1 MSNNAKVSISRITKA
16 SPDYPALRELWC
28 QVFGDSPEYVDAFYD
43 NWGDQIWGVVLKE
56 GRAVVSALTCFAL
69 GTLRGHQ
76 VIVTYAVCTA
86 PPARGKRYGS
96 LITEYA
102 RDLVLQSG
110 AISVL
115 SPAEPSLVDFYKPLG
130 YEPNFTSCHF
140 NNPDFAAVDLSSSS
154 DSASSTESDSDL
166 HSSTPSG
173 FYEITA
179 SEYWQLREELLSD
192 VPHIVPSTS
201 TCAWVERDY
210 GTFLARRDADGS
222 ISEICVPDAE
232 LLPVCAHSEDYVQ
245 GMSAGLE
252 HHCEKSYLGFTFG

>member
-1 MSNNAKVSISRITKA
+1 MNNNAKVSISRITKA

-76 VIVTYAVCTA
+76 VIATYAVCTA

-102 RDLVLQSG
+102 RDLVIHSG
-110 AISVL
+110 AISIL

-140 NNPDFAAVDLSSSS
+140 DNPDFAAVDLSSSS
-154 DSASSTESDSDL
+154 DSASCTESDSDS

-179 SEYWQLREELLSD
+179 SQYWQLREKLLSD
-192 VPHIVPSTS
+192 VPHVIPSARTR
-201 TCAWVERDY
+201 TWVERDY
-210 GTFLARRDADGS
+210 GIFLARRDVNGS

-232 LLPVCAHSEDYVQ
+232 LLPICARSGDYVQ
-245 GMSAGLE
+245 GMSAKLE
-252 HHCEKSYLGFTFG
+252 HHCENSYLGFTFG

>member
-1 MSNNAKVSISRITKA
+1 MSNNAKISISRITKA

-76 VIVTYAVCTA
+76 VAMTYAVCTA

-102 RDLVLQSG
+102 RDLVIHSG
-110 AISVL
+110 AISIL

-140 NNPDFAAVDLSSSS
+140 NNPEFGVTGSTSHSAS
-154 DSASSTESDSDL
+154 DS
-166 HSSTPSG
+166 HSSTTSG

-179 SEYWQLREELLSD
+179 SEYWQLREKLLSD
-192 VPHIVPSTS
+192 VPHVIPSARTR
-201 TCAWVERDY
+201 TWVELDY
-210 GTFLARRDADGS
+210 GIFLARRDADRS
-222 ISEICVPDAE
+222 ISEICVPDVE
-232 LLPVCAHSEDYVQ
+232 LLPVCARSGDYVQ

-252 HHCEKSYLGFTFG
+252 HHCENSYLGFTFG

>member
-76 VIVTYAVCTA
+76 VIATYAVCTA

-102 RDLVLQSG
+102 RDLVIHSG
-110 AISVL
+110 AISIL

-140 NNPDFAAVDLSSSS
+140 NNPGFGATGSTSTS
-154 DSASSTESDSDL
+154 DSA
-166 HSSTPSG
+166 SG

-179 SEYWQLREELLSD
+179 SQYWQLREELLSD
-192 VPHIVPSTS
+192 VPHVIPSARTR
-201 TCAWVERDY
+201 TWVERDY
-210 GTFLARRDADGS
+210 GIFLARRDADGS

-232 LLPVCAHSEDYVQ
+232 LLPFCAHSGDYVQ

-252 HHCEKSYLGFTFG
+252 HHCENSYLGFTFA

>member
-76 VIVTYAVCTA
+76 VIATYAVCTA

-102 RDLVLQSG
+102 RDLVIHSG
-110 AISVL
+110 AISIL

-140 NNPDFAAVDLSSSS
+140 DNPEFAAVDLSSSS
-154 DSASSTESDSDL
+154 DSA
-166 HSSTPSG
+166 SG

-179 SEYWQLREELLSD
+179 SEYWQLREKLLSD
-192 VPHIVPSTS
+192 VSHIVPSAR
-201 TCAWVERDY
+201 TCTWVERDY
-210 GTFLARRDADGS
+210 GIFLARRDADGL

-232 LLPVCAHSEDYVQ
+232 LLPVCARSGDYVQ

-252 HHCEKSYLGFTFG
+252 HHCENSYLGFTFG

>member
-76 VIVTYAVCTA
+76 VVMTYAVCTA

-102 RDLVLQSG
+102 RDLVIHSG
-110 AISVL
+110 AISIL

-140 NNPDFAAVDLSSSS
+140 DNPDFAAVDLSSSS
-154 DSASSTESDSDL
+154 DSAS
-166 HSSTPSG
+166 G

-179 SEYWQLREELLSD
+179 SQYWQLREKLLSD
-192 VPHIVPSTS
+192 VPHVIPSARTR
-201 TCAWVERDY
+201 TWVERDY
-210 GTFLARRDADGS
+210 GIFLARRDADGS

-232 LLPVCAHSEDYVQ
+232 LLPVCARSVDYVQ

-252 HHCEKSYLGFTFG
+252 HHCENSYLGFTFG

>member
-76 VIVTYAVCTA
+76 VAMTYAVCTA

-102 RDLVLQSG
+102 RDLVIHSG
-110 AISVL
+110 AISIL
-115 SPAEPSLVDFYKPLG
+115 SPAEPSLVDFYKPLC

-140 NNPDFAAVDLSSSS
+140 DNPDFAAVDLSSSS
-154 DSASSTESDSDL
+154 DSAS
-166 HSSTPSG
+166 G

-179 SEYWQLREELLSD
+179 SQYWQLREKLLSD
-192 VPHIVPSTS
+192 VPHVIPSARTR
-201 TCAWVERDY
+201 TWVERDY
-210 GTFLARRDADGS
+210 GIFLARRDADGS

-232 LLPVCAHSEDYVQ
+232 LLPVCARSVDYVQ

-252 HHCEKSYLGFTFG
+252 HHCENSYLGFTFG

>member
-102 RDLVLQSG
+102 RDLVIQSG

-140 NNPDFAAVDLSSSS
+140 DNPDFAAVDLSSSS
-154 DSASSTESDSDL
+154 DSAS
-166 HSSTPSG
+166 G

-179 SEYWQLREELLSD
+179 SEYWLLREKLLSD
-192 VPHIVPSTS
+192 VPHVIPSARTR
-201 TCAWVERDY
+201 TWVERDY
-210 GTFLARRDADGS
+210 GIFLARRDADGS
-222 ISEICVPDAE
+222 ISEICVPDVE
-232 LLPVCAHSEDYVQ
+232 LLPVCARSGDYVQ

-252 HHCEKSYLGFTFG
+252 HHCENSYLGFTFG

>member
-76 VIVTYAVCTA
+76 VAMTYAVCTA

-102 RDLVLQSG
+102 RDLVIHSG
-110 AISVL
+110 AISIL

-140 NNPDFAAVDLSSSS
+140 DNPDFAAVDLSSSS
-154 DSASSTESDSDL
+154 DSAS
-166 HSSTPSG
+166 G

-179 SEYWQLREELLSD
+179 SEYWQLREKLLSD
-192 VPHIVPSTS
+192 VPHVIPSARTR
-201 TCAWVERDY
+201 TWVERDY
-210 GTFLARRDADGS
+210 GIFLARRDADGS

-232 LLPVCAHSEDYVQ
+232 LLPVCARSGDYVQ

-252 HHCEKSYLGFTFG
+252 HHCENSYLGFTFG

>member
-102 RDLVLQSG
+102 RDLVIQSG
-110 AISVL
+110 AVSVL

-140 NNPDFAAVDLSSSS
+140 DNPDFAAVDLSSSS
-154 DSASSTESDSDL
+154 DSS
-166 HSSTPSG
+166 SG

-179 SEYWQLREELLSD
+179 SQYWQLREKLLSD
-192 VPHIVPSTS
+192 VPHVIPSARTR
-201 TCAWVERDY
+201 TWVERDY
-210 GTFLARRDADGS
+210 GIFLARRDADGS

-232 LLPVCAHSEDYVQ
+232 LLPVCARSGDYVQ

-252 HHCEKSYLGFTFG
+252 HHCENSYLGFTFG